1 MGFKAGAIA
10 SQANAQKKLKTGVS
24 AFSRVAKFTLLRVA
38 SLFLT
43 IVIALFLSILIANM
57 GGVVDD
63 IRRASIREGIQQQFI
78 SDPRL
83 RAMAPDV
90 KLAQMTAMIALEEER
105 QGLNQ
110 PFLLR
115 AFRYMVN
122 ALRLDLGLATNMNSD
137 AGSREVKNILLERL
151 PNTLLLWTSANMI
164 MFFSSVFFALVL
176 SRQYGS
182 FWDKLIISLAPT
194 SAAPAWF
201 YGIFMILIFAAILK
215 LLPFGG
221 IVDTP
226 PPKGQWEYAL
236 SVLKH
241 LMLPMLSFT
250 LAYGVAG
257 IYNWRTFFL
266 IFSSEDYVEMAKA
279 KGLNARTIESR
290 YILRPTLP
298 SIITNFAL
306 LLVFSWS
313 GAPIFETVF
322 NWPGL
327 GLVFFRAITGFETA
341 VIVGETVIYSYLLA
355 ITVFLLDFVYALVD
369 PRVRVGSEGRA

>member
-1 MGFKAGAIA
+1 MGLQAGPIE
-10 SQANAQKKLKTGVS
+10 SPANIRKKTNPRESTL
-24 AFSRVAKFTLLRVA
+24 SRVTKFTLLRLIT
-38 SLFLT
+38 LFLT
-43 IVIALFLSILIANM
+43 VVVALFLSIIIANM

-83 RAMAPDV
+83 RALAPEV
-90 KLAQMTAMIALEEER
+90 KLAQMSAMIAVEEER

-115 AFRYMVN
+115 AFHYMSN
-122 ALRLDLGLATNMNSD
+122 ALSLDLGLATNMNSD
-137 AGSREVKNILLERL
+137 TGSREVKNILLERL
-151 PNTLLLWTSANMI
+151 PNTLLLWTSANLI
-164 MFFSSVFFALVL
+164 IFFLSVFFALAL
-176 SRQYGS
+176 SRQYGG
-182 FWDKLIISLAPT
+182 FWDRLIVSMAPT

-201 YGIFMILIFAAILK
+201 YGIFMILIFAALLK
-215 LLPFGG
+215 VLPFGG
-221 IVDTP
+221 FVDAP

-241 LMLPMLSFT
+241 MLLPMLSFT
-250 LAYGVAG
+250 LAYGVSG
-257 IYNWRTFFL
+257 IYSWRTFFL
-266 IFSSEDYVEMAKA
+266 IFSSEDYVELAKA
-279 KGLNARTIESR
+279 KGLNARAIERR

-313 GAPIFETVF
+313 GATIFETVF

-327 GLVFFRAITGFETA
+327 GLVFYRAITGFETA
-341 VIVGETVIYSYLLA
+341 VIVGETDIYSYLLA

-369 PRVRVGSEGRA
+369 PRVRVGTGGRA